1 MSFIQIVMKKRRK
14 AKSEG
19 RNKENER
26 PKELTSVRPDKNQET
41 KEESKFGGIPER
53 DFKKNLGCG

>member
-1 MSFIQIVMKKRRK
+1 MKKRRK

-26 PKELTSVRPDKNQET
+26 PKELTSVRPDKNQEA
-41 KEESKFGGIPER
+41 EEGNKFGGIPER

>member
-1 MSFIQIVMKKRRK
+1 MKKRRK

-26 PKELTSVRPDKNQET
+26 PKELTSVMPDKNQET
-41 KEESKFGGIPER
+41 EEENKFGGIPER

>member
-1 MSFIQIVMKKRRK
+1 MKKQRK
-14 AKSEG
+14 EKSEG

-26 PKELTSVRPDKNQET
+26 PKKRTSVRPDKNQET

>member
-1 MSFIQIVMKKRRK
+1 MKKQRK

-19 RNKENER
+19 RNKENESL
-26 PKELTSVRPDKNQET
+26 KELTSVRPDKNQET
-41 KEESKFGGIPER
+41 EEENKFGGIPER